1 MYLVVARH
9 ANYDTVRSDN
19 FNLNEGLNIR
29 YIQVDF
35 EPPRGDGIPNIWN
48 NEFIASTHNNFI
60 NIVAY
65 QAVYLYQAAIQNP
78 ANEQTYNFLKSKR
91 FRLGIAEID
100 QSSGFALFQQLGIK
114 NMIATSN
121 TPVISP
127 YYHLLGMPMPYEVP
141 AVVCV

>member
-1 MYLVVARH
+1 MVVARH

-65 QAVYLYQAAIQNP
+65 QAVYLYQGR
-78 ANEQTYNFLKSKR
+78 NFY
-91 FRLGIAEID
+91 F
-100 QSSGFALFQQLGIK
+100 
-114 NMIATSN
+114 
-121 TPVISP
+121 
-127 YYHLLGMPMPYEVP
+127 
-141 AVVCV
+141 

>member
-1 MYLVVARH
+1 
-9 ANYDTVRSDN
+9 
-19 FNLNEGLNIR
+19 
-29 YIQVDF
+29 
-35 EPPRGDGIPNIWN
+35 
-48 NEFIASTHNNFI
+48 
-60 NIVAY
+60 
-65 QAVYLYQAAIQNP
+65 
-78 ANEQTYNFLKSKR
+78 LKSKR

-141 AVVCV
+141 GFLFKINVNTRLISMSMSNY